1 MVGSAFRILVGWVL
15 ENINTSTMKKT
26 EGDTPLVGIV
36 FIYLFVSSS
45 IMLKRVQFK
54 GAMQIFTLKVFYGL
68 IAISKPS
75 FHLLMGP
82 PPFKKNKIK

>member
-1 MVGSAFRILVGWVL
+1 
-15 ENINTSTMKKT
+15 
-26 EGDTPLVGIV
+26 
-36 FIYLFVSSS
+36 
-45 IMLKRVQFK
+45 MLKRVQFK